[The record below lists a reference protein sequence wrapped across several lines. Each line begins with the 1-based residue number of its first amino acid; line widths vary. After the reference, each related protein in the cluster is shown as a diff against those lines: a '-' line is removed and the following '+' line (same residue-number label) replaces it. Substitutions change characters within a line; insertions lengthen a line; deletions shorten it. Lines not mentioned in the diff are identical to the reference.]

1 MSMKSE
7 RDMALREAYDRIDDR
22 RNGREEDRPPA
33 ESNGWTK
40 ADEALYDAGRV
51 HAYHDA
57 LNTIYKLI
65 KELRDKP

>member
-7 RDMALREAYDRIDDR
+7 WDMALREVYDRVDDR
-22 RNGREEDRPPA
+22 MHGRAEDRPPA
-33 ESNGWTK
+33 ESNFWTE
-40 ADEALYDAGRV
+40 ADAALYDAGRV